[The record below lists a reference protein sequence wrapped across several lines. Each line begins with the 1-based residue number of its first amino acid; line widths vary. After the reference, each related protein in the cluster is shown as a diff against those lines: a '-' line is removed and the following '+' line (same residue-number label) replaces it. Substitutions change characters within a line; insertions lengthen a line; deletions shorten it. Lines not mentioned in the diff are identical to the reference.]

1 MEKINRFYL
10 SVFVLML
17 FCLAELTRS
26 ELIERRRCKEY
37 QKDVTKQTQIDSNT
51 LDDDDED
58 EFTYNEDISEINL
71 LNETG
76 VMLCPRETEFC
87 FSVVGVNATGTYLE
101 KQGCWFPSSEKDRD
115 ACNNSQCISSP
126 DSHPRAIHKFCCCNT
141 DLCNENFTIA
151 SGDPGTAESVIQSS
165 ENQPPYIETISLW
178 EVPAFYAFFVVTGI
192 VIFFGM
198 TYIWCRQVPK
208 PMPELSPLAPS
219 GPGYSSNLYNVDN
232 LNVVA
237 MIGQG
242 RFGSVW
248 KGIVNEQPIA
258 VKIFTAHNKQYFY
271 NERDIYS
278 LPFMDNPGL
287 LTYFGSD
294 ERQTMDGSIEYLLVL
309 SLAPLGSVQ
318 AYLLHNTI
326 SFSTFCKMAKSIARG
341 LAHLHAEI
349 KRDGVVKPCVCH
361 RDLNTSNI
369 LVKADLSC
377 CICDFGFAL
386 KTYGSKYEFRGE
398 LVSAETKSINEV
410 GTVRYMAPEILEG
423 AMNLRD
429 CESSLKQID
438 VYSLGLIL
446 WELCVRCRDWYSN
459 EQSVPPYKA
468 PYEAEIGKHPSFEDM
483 QVLVS
488 KQKARPQFPSNW
500 GGGLASKL
508 AKETCEDCWDQDAE
522 ARLTSRCV
530 EERINE
536 LSSMRPRGNRGLSPT
551 MINNLA
557 APTTP
562 SFITTSPNAK
572 ENVSVL
578 APIPSA
584 SEGSLHGYSS
594 MMKNKELHALP
605 IQPYPYIERSLSSS
619 NSNSSTQVTHI
630 EKRKKDILVHEIIS
644 SNNNSSSSS
653 SSTSSKDKKSRGW
666 PGVRAIIERKIFKSN
681 SCEDKSNLVDDSSL
695 TVRVNMDGTSSP
707 AKNVIVNLKSENG
720 LTSSAIHTDSQS
732 HIIRPKNL
740 DLSPISVRTPE
751 LYRSLPSTSDNNS
764 KHQKFTIV
772 QQTTPQSHLSPK
784 IVISRSANSM
794 KSLKAT
800 SSTSLDLGLENA
812 QLKRQRSLEIYH
824 EVFGPSKDQLR
835 DPSQRVKTPGD
846 VPKSVREKRVRA
858 SKTLSLY
865 DDRMMNSG
873 AYL

>member
-1 MEKINRFYL
+1 
-10 SVFVLML
+10 
-17 FCLAELTRS
+17 
-26 ELIERRRCKEY
+26 
-37 QKDVTKQTQIDSNT
+37 
-51 LDDDDED
+51 
-58 EFTYNEDISEINL
+58 
-71 LNETG
+71 
-76 VMLCPRETEFC
+76 MLCPRETEFC
-87 FSVVGVNATGTYLE
+87 FSVVGVNSSGTYLE
-101 KQGCWFPSSEKDRD
+101 KQGKFTFKYSPLLLTYKRFFPVFSHSGCWFPSSDKDRE

-126 DSHPRAIHKFCCCNT
+126 LSSPRAIHKFCCCNT
-141 DLCNENFTIA
+141 DLCNENFTLA
-151 SGDPGTAESVIQSS
+151 FVDPGTAESVIQSS
-165 ENQPPYIETISLW
+165 ASQPPYIETISLW

-198 TYIWCRQVPK
+198 TYIWCLQSPK

-219 GPGYSSNLYNVDN
+219 GPLYSSNSYNVDN

-237 MIGQG
+237 MVGQG
-242 RFGSVW
+242 RFGTVW
-248 KGIVNEQPIA
+248 KGIVNEQPVA
-258 VKIFTAHNKQYFY
+258 VKIYTAHNRQYFY

-287 LTYFGSD
+287 LMYFGSD
-294 ERQTMDGSIEYLLVL
+294 ERQTMDGNIEYLLVL
-309 SLAPLGSVQ
+309 SLAPLGSLQ
-318 AYLLHNTI
+318 SYLLSNTI

-341 LAHLHAEI
+341 LAHLHAEV
-349 KRDGVVKPCVCH
+349 KRDGIVKPCVCH
-361 RDLNTSNI
+361 RDLNSNNI

-386 KTYGSKYEFRGE
+386 KTYGSKYDFRGE

-423 AMNLRD
+423 AVNLRD
-429 CESSLKQID
+429 CESALKQID
-438 VYSLGLIL
+438 VYSLGLTL
-446 WELCVRCRDWYSN
+446 WELCVRCRDWYAI
-459 EQSVPPYKA
+459 EQQVPPYMT

-488 KQKARPQFPSNW
+488 KQKTRPQFPVAW

-508 AKETCEDCWDQDAE
+508 AKETCEDCWDHDAE

-551 MINNLA
+551 MSNLA

-578 APIPSA
+578 APIPTA
-584 SEGSLHGYSS
+584 SEGSLHGYTSS
-594 MMKNKELHALP
+594 ILKNKEMHAQP
-605 IQPYPYIERSLSSS
+605 IQPYPCPELRSLSSS
-619 NSNSSTQVTHI
+619 SGSNHVTYI
-630 EKRKKDILVHEIIS
+630 DKGNKDILVHEIIS
-644 SNNNSSSSS
+644 NSC
-653 SSTSSKDKKSRGW
+653 KDMNKKPRGW
-666 PGVRAIIERKIFKSN
+666 PGVRAIIERKIFKTTN
-681 SCEDKSNLVDDSSL
+681 NDEKSNLVDDASL

-707 AKNVIVNLKSENG
+707 AKNVIVNLKNKDNG
-720 LTSSAIHTDSQS
+720 LVSSTIHTDTTHVVMQ
-732 HIIRPKNL
+732 RPRNL
-740 DLSPISVRTPE
+740 DLSPISVRTSTE
-751 LYRSLPSTSDNNS
+751 LYRSLPSTNNAETR
-764 KHQKFTIV
+764 QKFAVV
-772 QQTTPQSHLSPK
+772 QQTQPITTTQHLSPT
-784 IVISRSANSM
+784 IVISRSANAM
-794 KSLKAT
+794 KTLAT
-800 SSTSLDLGLENA
+800 SSTSLDHAMEIS